1 MRIRYL
7 LNKLKWGNEINFD
20 EVEIWYIDR
29 GAPGDKSVITGGDI
43 EKIGRSFVHTKGKA
57 IPFHRIIKITYRD
70 RILFDR
76 FRKNSPE
83 PKM

>member
-1 MRIRYL
+1 MSVRDI
-7 LNKLKWGNEINFD
+7 LNRLKWKGNIDFD
-20 EVEIWYIDR
+20 EIEIWYIDR
-29 GAPGDKSVITGGDI
+29 GAPGDKSVITGRDI